1 MIAEAAI
8 VGLPVRRVMNATD
21 PDEVALLNAARA
33 EGFELLKELNT
44 DLAQKIVK
52 EYAEAR
58 ERGKNK

>member
-1 MIAEAAI
+1 
-8 VGLPVRRVMNATD
+8 MNATD
-21 PDEVALLNAARA
+21 PDELALLDAARA
-33 EGFELLKELNT
+33 EGFELLKELNA